1 MVGAAWAGVAA
12 RIPPSVATAAAA
24 TAFHKRCFTSPPRWL
39 IGALRVAARF
49 GSALDR
55 RVGGELAVTLFG
67 AVRLWQGERE
77 VPVRPGQQR
86 ALVALLALAAGRPVG
101 RVQIEEALW
110 GTDRPPGAWNVVQ
123 THVKRLRAAL
133 EPTRPQRAGSVLLP
147 RAGTGYRLS
156 LHPDRIDLHRFT
168 SLTQHARA
176 AQRDG
181 QPRRASA
188 GFEEAFAQWRGDPVG
203 DVPLLAEHPTVS
215 AAVRRRWTAAG
226 WYADVALALGRAA
239 DVLALVEESA
249 WANPL
254 DEQTQATLICV
265 YQAVG
270 RREAAFTTFHDTRRR
285 LVDHLGVDPG
295 PELSE
300 AYRRVLHASVPPP
313 HDTPRQLPADIDDFT
328 GRQAEVRRLRDLLG
342 DGVAA
347 GPVVT
352 LTGLGGIGKT
362 TLATHVGHRVA
373 GAYPD
378 GQLFVPLRGTTGT
391 PAAPVDVLGTL
402 LRDLGVAGSALPEGV
417 DDRARLYRTRLAG
430 RRMLL
435 VLDDAADAAQ
445 VRPLLPGTAGCAVV
459 VTSRYRLDA
468 LAGAAHLDLDGLGQ
482 GTAVALLR
490 RLAGPAPAPS
500 EPHAPAEIA
509 PACPGGPPAPRITRA
524 P

>member
-12 RIPPSVATAAAA
+12 RSPPSVATAAAA
-24 TAFHKRCFTSPPRWL
+24 PAFHKRCFTSPPRWL

-49 GSALDR
+49 GSALDRRGPIGEDR

-101 RVQIEEALW
+101 RAQIEEALW

-133 EPTRPQRAGSVLLP
+133 EPARPQRADSVLLP
-147 RAGTGYRLS
+147 RAGTGYQLS
-156 LHPDRIDLHRFT
+156 LHSDRIDLHRFM

-181 QPRRASA
+181 QPRRAFA

-254 DEQTQATLICV
+254 DEQTHATLICV
-265 YQAVG
+265 YQAVR
-270 RREAAFTTFHDTRRR
+270 RREAAVTTFHDTRRP
-285 LVDHLGVDPG
+285 LVHHLGVDP
-295 PELSE
+295 
-300 AYRRVLHASVPPP
+300 R
-313 HDTPRQLPADIDDFT
+313 
-328 GRQAEVRRLRDLLG
+328 
-342 DGVAA
+342 
-347 GPVVT
+347 
-352 LTGLGGIGKT
+352 
-362 TLATHVGHRVA
+362 
-373 GAYPD
+373 
-378 GQLFVPLRGTTGT
+378 
-391 PAAPVDVLGTL
+391 
-402 LRDLGVAGSALPEGV
+402 
-417 DDRARLYRTRLAG
+417 
-430 RRMLL
+430 
-435 VLDDAADAAQ
+435 
-445 VRPLLPGTAGCAVV
+445 
-459 VTSRYRLDA
+459 
-468 LAGAAHLDLDGLGQ
+468 
-482 GTAVALLR
+482 
-490 RLAGPAPAPS
+490 
-500 EPHAPAEIA
+500 
-509 PACPGGPPAPRITRA
+509 
-524 P
+524 